1 MAKFIDEIKSNID
14 FLRKYDNRSAAEKIK
29 SAASNIGK
37 ASYETLAPTDLI
49 KAAKWEEFSK
59 AWAALDAASLIPWAK
74 LAKTVLRKPLT
85 KLSKYTTSTNL
96 NNPTNRKLFWIEDT
110 PMTKKYK
117 DKINISDSVNATA
130 KSINNK
136 IDSAT
141 DVTKLVKWK
150 ADDAVLAASMKAD
163 ETIKAWAAKA
173 EELITSL
180 KTNFIKKFSAD
191 GKAKKMAQELKDTK
205 KAFEKDKHKFDE
217 AQIKRFEDYLVEKW
231 KEIQKYK
238 WKTWLQYLKD
248 FRKNQKIDK
257 NLDKIINPK
266 WTISKI
272 VTWIDKLITYWWGA
286 WLWYIAYDTF
296 FNDDWQ
302 VEVDEDKLLQ
312 DMNDIIY
319 PEDIDAIPDEEAE
332 ETTSDTD
339 GTTWQTNDTMWLK
352 KTDDSETTNE
362 SEDKPTTNNNTST
375 STKKTT
381 AAREYVG
388 SNHID
393 SNGNP
398 VPIFLQWGAF
408 KVEWPDGTVY
418 TLVSWVN
425 DSNQAQKFMIAT
437 NRALPF

>member
-1 MAKFIDEIKSNID
+1 MANFIDEIKSNID
-14 FLRKYDNRSAAEKIK
+14 FLRKHDNRTTAEKIK
-29 SAASNIGK
+29 SAGSNIGK

-49 KAAKWEEFSK
+49 KAAKWEEYSK
-59 AWAALDAASLIPWAK
+59 AWAALDAATLIPWAK
-74 LAKTVLRKPLT
+74 LAKTLLRKPLT
-85 KLSKYTTSTNL
+85 KLSKYTKATNL
-96 NNPTNRKLFWIEDT
+96 DNQTNRKLFWITDT

-117 DKINISDSVNATA
+117 NKVNVSNAVNTTA

-141 DVTKLVKWK
+141 DVAKWVKWK
-150 ADDAVLAASMKAD
+150 ADDVVLAASMKAD
-163 ETIKAWAAKA
+163 EVMKASANKA
-173 EELITSL
+173 TDLATSL

-191 GKAKKMAQELKDTK
+191 GKAKKMAEELKEIK
-205 KAFEKDKHKFDE
+205 KAFNKQKDKLDE
-217 AQIKRFEDYLVEKW
+217 AQIKRFENYVVEKW

-238 WKTWLQYLKD
+238 WKTWLKYLKD
-248 FRKNQKIDK
+248 YRKNQKLDK
-257 NLDKIINPK
+257 NLDDIVNPK
-266 WTISKI
+266 WAISKI
-272 VTWIDKLITYWWGA
+272 WTWLMNAAKYWWAA

-296 FNDDWQ
+296 FNEDWQ
-302 VEVDEDKLLQ
+302 PEVDEDKILQ
-312 DMNDIIY
+312 NIDDIIY
-319 PEDIDAIPDEEAE
+319 PEDIDSIPDEEAE

-352 KTDDSETTNE
+352 KTDNSETTDE
-362 SEDKPTTNNNTST
+362 SEDKPTANNNTST
-375 STKKTT
+375 STKNTT
-381 AAREYVG
+381 AGREYVG

-398 VPIFLQWGAF
+398 VPIFLQWWAF

>member
-29 SAASNIGK
+29 SAASNIK
-37 ASYETLAPTDLI
+37 DASYETLAPTDLI
-49 KAAKWEEFSK
+49 KAAKWEEYSK
-59 AWAALDAASLIPWAK
+59 AWAVLDAASLIPWAK
-74 LAKTVLRKPLT
+74 LAKTVLKKPLT
-85 KLSKYTTSTNL
+85 KLGKYTTSTNL
-96 NNPTNRKLFWIEDT
+96 NNPTNRKLFWIDDT

-117 DKINISDSVNATA
+117 DKINISDAVNTTA
-130 KSINNK
+130 KSINK
-136 IDSAT
+136 KVDWVTDAT
-141 DVTKLVKWK
+141 KWLKDK
-150 ADDAVLAASMKAD
+150 ADDVILSASMKAD
-163 ETIKAWAAKA
+163 ETIKAWADKA
-173 EELITSL
+173 ADLVTSL

-191 GKAKKMAQELKDTK
+191 GKAKKMAQELKDIK
-205 KAFEKDKHKFDE
+205 KAFEKQKDKLDE

-257 NLDKIINPK
+257 NLDAIVNPK
-266 WTISKI
+266 STISKLG
-272 VTWIDKLITYWWGA
+272 TWLMNTAKYWWAA

-296 FNDDWQ
+296 FNEDWQ
-302 VEVDEDKLLQ
+302 PEVDEDKILQ
-312 DMNDIIY
+312 NIDDIIY
-319 PEDIDAIPDEEAE
+319 PEDIDAIPDEEVE
-332 ETTSDTD
+332 DNS
-339 GTTWQTNDTMWLK
+339 WQTNDTMWLK
-352 KTDDSETTNE
+352 KTDDSETTDE
-362 SEDKPTTNNNTST
+362 SEDKPTSNNNTST
-375 STKKTT
+375 TPKNTT
-381 AAREYVG
+381 AGREYVG